1 MADTNIKLSGT
12 YDSIEAYNILEEM
25 RNMSSDYEEIR
36 TEAAAAASA
45 ATTASA
51 AATNAVN
58 VANTAVSNA
67 QTYAGNANS
76 SASDAANY
84 AANADTSAANAAA
97 SETNA
102 SNSASAAAT
111 SAANAAAS
119 EAVVNGAL
127 PLSGGTMTGAITL
140 NDGGNPLSTVGG
152 TITGDLEVNGSITN
166 NGNTVQTDLLTEGT
180 LTPLRG
186 TLSYGYLN
194 KNNRVVQCGGS
205 VQNMTGS
212 TANTWTS
219 IVKIPEGFRPGGRI
233 DFVMANNDSGWG
245 IQAYIDSSTG
255 IVYAWATTALT
266 SVRWNVFYFVSI

>member
-1 MADTNIKLSGT
+1 MADTSVKLSGT

-166 NGNTVQTDLLTEGT
+166 NGNTVQSDLITTGT

-186 TLSYGYLN
+186 TLAYSYLN
-194 KNNRVVQCGGS
+194 KNNRVVQCGGFLR
-205 VQNMTGS
+205 NMTGS

-219 IVKIPEGFRPGGRI
+219 IVRIPEGFRPSGRL
-233 DFVMANNDSGWG
+233 DFVMANNDTGWG
-245 IQAYIDSSTG
+245 IQAYVDTDG
-255 IVYAWATTALT
+255 TVYAWAVSAIT
-266 SVRWNVFYFVSI
+266 SVRWNVFYFVGI